1 MIIDLTY
8 KELGKLINKLK
19 TLQDDK
25 IKKFVLSM
33 PKARLILDEL
43 MLAYLGLDYRD
54 IYKEMLIIHKDDKIA
69 LNIINEA
76 IQGNIYYREK

>member
-1 MIIDLTY
+1 MILDLTY
-8 KELGKLINKLK
+8 TELDQLMNKLE

-33 PKARLILDEL
+33 PKVGLIFDEL
-43 MLAYLGLDYRD
+43 MLAMLGLDYRY
-54 IYKEMLIIHKDDKIA
+54 IYIEMLIIHKDDKRA

>member
-33 PKARLILDEL
+33 PKANMILDEL